1 MKTLIKM
8 SILLFLLSGM
18 AMADC
23 TAYSEVNSYKMG
35 CPFADESFQQTY
47 QKNDL
52 ARYEKQLDDGVLDT
66 VEVYIINGSIEGID
80 FTTERSMTDEEKANI
95 LQQVYAQYG
104 ETQDDGFGAY
114 SINVEDGMLAMINFL
129 PDASANDGKASLLYL
144 SKIFMARLEKSNL
157 AAQ

>member
-8 SILLFLLSGM
+8 SMLFFLLSGM

-23 TAYSEVNSYKMG
+23 TTYSEVRGYKMG
-35 CPFADESFQQTY
+35 CPFIDESFQQTY

-52 ARYEKQLDDGVLDT
+52 ARYEKQLDDGVFDT
-66 VEVYIINGSIEGID
+66 VEVYILNGSIEGID
-80 FTTERSMTDEEKANI
+80 FTAARSMTDEEKANI
-95 LQQVYAQYG
+95 LQLVHTQYG

-114 SINVEDGMLAMINFL
+114 SVNIDEGMLAMINFL

-144 SKIFMARLEKSNL
+144 SKIFMVRLEKSNL

>member
-8 SILLFLLSGM
+8 SMLFFLLSSV
-18 AMADC
+18 AIADC
-23 TAYSEVNSYKMG
+23 TTYSEVRGYKIG
-35 CPFADESFQQTY
+35 CPFTDESFQQTY

-52 ARYEKQLDDGVLDT
+52 ARYEKQFDDGMFDT
-66 VEVYIINGSIEGID
+66 VEVYIINGNIEGID
-80 FTTERSMTDEEKANI
+80 FTAERSMTNEEKANI
-95 LQQVYAQYG
+95 LQLVHIEYG

-114 SINVEDGMLAMINFL
+114 SVSVDDGMLAVINFL

-144 SKIFMARLEKSNL
+144 SKIFMARLEKHNL